1 MYMYGLTEITIANEK
16 LGTSHFE
23 TKYLAVRA
31 AESGREKGFRG
42 MLMAV
47 NVTASQL
54 GYLSWLMPNTNL
66 ELEKLPFSNETL
78 TVYQAKGKLSLE
90 TVNEFIQKLRP
101 ESAQHLVLD
110 LNGVT
115 FLDSAGVGSL
125 VSLFVSR
132 RNQAKT
138 FALAG
143 LSQQGKAVVTVAGLH
158 NLLPI
163 YNSIEEA
170 TAAAAKKAGSA

>member
-1 MYMYGLTEITIANEK
+1 MAN
-16 LGTSHFE
+16 
-23 TKYLAVRA
+23 A
-31 AESGREKGFRG
+31 
-42 MLMAV
+42 
-47 NVTASQL
+47 
-54 GYLSWLMPNTNL
+54 NL
-66 ELEKLPFSNETL
+66 ELEKLPSSNETL
-78 TVYQAKGKLSLE
+78 TVYTAKGKLSLE

-101 ESAQHLVLD
+101 ETAQSVVLD
-110 LNGVT
+110 LSGVT

-143 LSQQGKAVVTVAGLH
+143 LSPQGKAVVTVAGLH

-163 YNSIEEA
+163 YGSVEEA
-170 TAAAAKKAGSA
+170 TAAAAKKAGGA